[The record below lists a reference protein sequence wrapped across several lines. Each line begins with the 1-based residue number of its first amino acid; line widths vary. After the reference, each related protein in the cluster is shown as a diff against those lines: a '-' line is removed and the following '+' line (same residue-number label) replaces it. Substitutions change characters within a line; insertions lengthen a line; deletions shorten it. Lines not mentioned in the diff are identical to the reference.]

1 MTVIQLFV
9 SLFQAAL
16 TFLFNLEISEGVS
29 VGWIFI
35 VVVIMFILIRF
46 FLKGDKN
53 G

>member
-1 MTVIQLFV
+1 MAVIQMFV

-16 TFLFNLEISEGVS
+16 TFLFNLEIVEGVS